1 LLSFRAA
8 SLGRGGIMV
17 AMRVDTLIVGGGVM
31 GASIAFARARRTDPI
46 EAPVLLLERRHFG
59 AGSSGRSGAICRQ
72 FYSNR
77 ELIGMAR
84 DSLRDYASFESRH
97 GRGIGFTRSGVLT
110 IGGPAQPETLQLV
123 ERNAALMQECGAE
136 VELVDARRMRA
147 LVPGIE
153 VSDGAIGAF
162 EPDAGFVDPQRTVDA
177 LIAVARGA
185 GATARAGVEVHALV
199 LDGTRARGVRTSDGD
214 FECERLVIAAG
225 PWTRRLMQRAG
236 VDLPLKV
243 VRPEQHFLA
252 MLPERM
258 RTRPTLSGAMDAEF
272 DPRFAAASEPDPA
285 HPVLLDIEHGYYTR
299 CEPRRERTRVGAMDY
314 ERDHVLE
321 DPDALEEA
329 VSPEF
334 SAWSRDVLARRL
346 PRYAQ
351 QPDAG
356 TLAAWY
362 TLTPDAQAV
371 IGRCPGL
378 DNVLVVAGFSGHGFK
393 LAPSVGEGVAQL
405 LAGEPVGAFDP
416 RFFDP
421 ARFVGSATG
430 WAGAFG
436 L

>member
-1 LLSFRAA
+1 
-8 SLGRGGIMV
+8 
-17 AMRVDTLIVGGGVM
+17 MRVDTLIVGGGVM
-31 GASIAFARARRTDPI
+31 GAAIALARARATDPI
-46 EAPVLLLERRHFG
+46 AAPLLLLERRWFG

-72 FYSNR
+72 FYSDS

-84 DSLRDYASFESRH
+84 DSLREYASFETRH

-110 IGGPAQPETLQLV
+110 IGGPARPHSLRLV
-123 ERNAALMQECGAE
+123 ERNAALMQKCGAE

-147 LVPGIE
+147 LVPGID
-153 VSDGAIGAF
+153 VSEGALGAW
-162 EPDAGFVDPQRTVDA
+162 EPGAGYVDPQRTVDA
-177 LIAVARGA
+177 FVAAARGA
-185 GATARAGVEVHALV
+185 GATARAGVEVVEL
-199 LDGTRARGVRTSDGD
+199 LLERTRVRGVRTSDGD
-214 FECERLVIAAG
+214 FECEHLVIAAG
-225 PWTRRLMQRAG
+225 PWTRRLMRRAG
-236 VDLPLKV
+236 VDLPLEV

-272 DPRFAAASEPDPA
+272 DPRFAAASEPEPA

-299 CEPRRERTRVGAMDY
+299 CEPGRERTRVGAMDY
-314 ERDHVLE
+314 DRDQVLE
-321 DPDALEEA
+321 DPDSLDEA

-334 SAWSRDVLARRL
+334 SAWSREVLARRL
-346 PRYAQ
+346 PRYAA

-362 TLTPDAQAV
+362 TLTPDAQAL

-378 DNVLVVAGFSGHGFK
+378 DNVLVAAGFSGHGFK
-393 LAPSVGEGVAQL
+393 LAPSIGEGVAQL
-405 LAGEPVGAFDP
+405 LAGQPVGAFDP

-421 ARFVGSATG
+421 ARFAGKTASARGS
-430 WAGAFG
+430 FG

>member
-1 LLSFRAA
+1 
-8 SLGRGGIMV
+8 
-17 AMRVDTLIVGGGVM
+17 MRVDTLIVGGGVM
-31 GASIAFARARRTDPI
+31 GASIALARARRTDPI

-72 FYSNR
+72 FYSDR

-84 DSLRDYASFESRH
+84 DSLRDYAGFETRH
-97 GRGIGFTRSGVLT
+97 GRPIGFTRSGVLT
-110 IGGPAQPETLQLV
+110 IGGPARPETAQLV
-123 ERNAALMQECGAE
+123 ARNAALMAECGAE
-136 VELVDARRMRA
+136 VELVDARRMRE
-147 LVPGIE
+147 LVPGID
-153 VSDGAIGAF
+153 VSDGAVGAW
-162 EPDAGFVDPQRTVDA
+162 EPNSGFVDPQRTVDA
-177 LIAVARGA
+177 FVAVAREA
-185 GATARAGVEVHALV
+185 GATARSGVEVEELL
-199 LDGTRARGVRTSDGD
+199 LDGARVRGVRTSDGD
-214 FECERLVIAAG
+214 FECERIVIAAG
-225 PWTRRLMQRAG
+225 PWTRRLLQRAG
-236 VDLPLKV
+236 IDVPLKV

-272 DPRFAAASEPDPA
+272 DPRFAAASEPEPS

-314 ERDHVLE
+314 ERDHVLD
-321 DPDALEEA
+321 DPDTLDEA

-334 SAWSRDVLARRL
+334 SRWSREVLARRL
-346 PRYAQ
+346 PRYSK

-362 TLTPDAQAV
+362 TLTPDAQAL
-371 IGRCPGL
+371 IGCCPGL
-378 DNVLVVAGFSGHGFK
+378 ENALVVSGFSGHGFK

-405 LAGEPVGAFDP
+405 LAGEPVGAFEP

-421 ARFVGSATG
+421 ARFAGRAAG
-430 WAGAFG
+430 WGGAFG